1 MPGKPV
7 TARGKRFSSAELEA
21 ARRVRLADVIADDL
35 VVLFCGADPGLSS
48 AAAGAPFAAPSDRWW
63 SALYESGFTPRR
75 LAPHEAHE
83 LLALG
88 LGLTSLVRRPT
99 VGVAELAQA
108 EFVEGGRL
116 LRRRVLARRPRWL
129 AVLGVTAYR
138 AAFGRLDAAVGLQE
152 DTIGSTRL
160 WILPNP
166 SGLNAHYSPR
176 ALATE
181 FARLRVAAGLPDRSR
196 RLEDAT
202 LCRRKGRTGRDG
214 LGESVSTATK
224 VRTAADWIMTA
235 GPPRATRAGRRGSLC
250 PCSHRYLSDSGGY
263 DRARLAE
270 GVTRVREVAEVPQL
284 HRLLGRETR
293 PGPDISGRRAIER
306 YLDHAAVH
314 YYHPAG
320 SCKMGSAGD
329 PDAVVDADGRVHGI
343 DGLYVADASLMPA
356 VTSGNT
362 NMPTT
367 VIGERIARSLL
378 GSA

>member
-1 MPGKPV
+1 MAFPTPAISALSWPNRSPAAGRSAVRVAFGAFCQAVLARAIFRPEVPMMPGKPV
-7 TARGKRFSSAELEA
+7 AARGKRFSPAELEA

-35 VVLFCGADPGLSS
+35 VVLFCGSNPGLSS
-48 AAAGAPFAAPSDRWW
+48 AAARAPFATPSDRWW
-63 SALYESGFTPRR
+63 PALYESGFTPRR

-99 VGVAELAQA
+99 VGVAELAKA

-138 AAFGRLDAAVGLQE
+138 AAFGRPDAAVGLQE

-166 SGLNAHYSPR
+166 SGLNAHYPPR

-202 LCRRKGRTGRDG
+202 LCRSEPSTGRI
-214 LGESVSTATK
+214 SSHVSPS
-224 VRTAADWIMTA
+224 R
-235 GPPRATRAGRRGSLC
+235 
-250 PCSHRYLSDSGGY
+250 
-263 DRARLAE
+263 
-270 GVTRVREVAEVPQL
+270 
-284 HRLLGRETR
+284 
-293 PGPDISGRRAIER
+293 
-306 YLDHAAVH
+306 
-314 YYHPAG
+314 
-320 SCKMGSAGD
+320 
-329 PDAVVDADGRVHGI
+329 
-343 DGLYVADASLMPA
+343 
-356 VTSGNT
+356 
-362 NMPTT
+362 
-367 VIGERIARSLL
+367 
-378 GSA
+378 

>member
-1 MPGKPV
+1 MMPGKPV
-7 TARGKRFSSAELEA
+7 AARGKRFSPAELEA

-35 VVLFCGADPGLSS
+35 VVLFCGANPGLSS
-48 AAAGAPFAAPSDRWW
+48 AAAGAPFATPSDRWW
-63 SALYESGFTPRR
+63 PALYESGFTPRR

-116 LRRRVLARRPRWL
+116 LRRRVLDRHPRWL

-138 AAFGRLDAAVGLQE
+138 AAFGRPDAAVGLQE

-166 SGLNAHYSPR
+166 SGLNAHYPPR

-202 LCRRKGRTGRDG
+202 LCRRKG
-214 LGESVSTATK
+214 GEPGV
-224 VRTAADWIMTA
+224 M
-235 GPPRATRAGRRGSLC
+235 GRRESISMSYSPHLVV
-250 PCSHRYLSDSGGY
+250 LSTSEAAFHDPDG
-263 DRARLAE
+263 RLTE
-270 GVTRVREVAEVPQL
+270 IREVP
-284 HRLLGRETR
+284 LLYGVFGSYGNSREGLLTTAR
-293 PGPDISGRRAIER
+293 QRHPSG
-306 YLDHAAVH
+306 
-314 YYHPAG
+314 
-320 SCKMGSAGD
+320 
-329 PDAVVDADGRVHGI
+329 
-343 DGLYVADASLMPA
+343 
-356 VTSGNT
+356 
-362 NMPTT
+362 
-367 VIGERIARSLL
+367 
-378 GSA
+378 

>member
-1 MPGKPV
+1 MMPGKPV
-7 TARGKRFSSAELEA
+7 AARGKRFSPAELEA

-35 VVLFCGADPGLSS
+35 VVLFCGANPGLSS
-48 AAAGAPFAAPSDRWW
+48 AAARAPFATPGDRWW
-63 SALYESGFTPRR
+63 PALYESGFTPRR

-138 AAFGRLDAAVGLQE
+138 AAFGRPDVAVGLQE

-166 SGLNAHYSPR
+166 SGLNAHYPPR

-196 RLEDAT
+196 RA
-202 LCRRKGRTGRDG
+202 RRRDVMPAKGANWRDG
-214 LGESVSTATK
+214 LAGERSRCRTCRTWWCSPSGPATPDAMRSSV
-224 VRTAADWIMTA
+224 
-235 GPPRATRAGRRGSLC
+235 GRM
-250 PCSHRYLSDSGGY
+250 
-263 DRARLAE
+263 E
-270 GVTRVREVAEVPQL
+270 F
-284 HRLLGRETR
+284 
-293 PGPDISGRRAIER
+293 
-306 YLDHAAVH
+306 AAVCSARV
-314 YYHPAG
+314 AG
-320 SCKMGSAGD
+320 HLALNVLGD
-329 PDAVVDADGRVHGI
+329 V
-343 DGLYVADASLMPA
+343 L
-356 VTSGNT
+356 
-362 NMPTT
+362 
-367 VIGERIARSLL
+367 RS
-378 GSA
+378 